1 MLLLRRLLH
10 IIGAVVVAVGVSML
24 AAAATSLIYQEWQDA
39 GLIALAAAITMGIG
53 WAVWNYFEQPQ
64 NLSMKEGFA
73 VVGLTWIAMA
83 LFGTLPF
90 LLTGSLDSFTNA
102 VFETSAGFS
111 TTGASIIADLDAMPR
126 GILMWR
132 SLMQWLGGMGVIVLS
147 IAVLP
152 LLGTGGVA
160 LAQAESPG
168 PTPDRLTPRFRETAK
183 RLWFVYVG
191 LTALQAVLLVLGE
204 MTLFE
209 AINHS
214 LTTLSTG
221 GFGTDGA
228 SLGGF
233 SSYSQWVV
241 ILFMVLAGTSFALH
255 YRALRAP
262 KEYLRNHEFKLY
274 LGIMAAAALI
284 FAIGERAGAAIADA
298 IRDAVFTAVSLVTT
312 SGFATADFGQWG
324 PALQVTIVGL
334 MFVGGMAGSTGGSV
348 TPYRLGVLSGAAR
361 SDLRRVIHP
370 RGVFVTRLGGET
382 IRPEV
387 VESVQSF
394 FLLYMFIFMT
404 GTALFAIIAQLD
416 GGGFDVLSSASAVAS
431 SLGNVGPAL
440 GELGPSNTYFEV
452 PAVNKLL
459 LSFLML
465 VGRIEIYP
473 ILLLFTRELWRR

>member
-1 MLLLRRLLH
+1 MTLRRLLH
-10 IIGAVVVAVGVSML
+10 IIGAVVVAVGAAML
-24 AAAATSLIYQEWQDA
+24 VAAATSLVYQEWRE
-39 GLIALAAAITMGIG
+39 GWLIALAAVITMAVG
-53 WAVWNYFEQPQ
+53 WATWSGFERPKD
-64 NLSMKEGFA
+64 LSMKEGFA

-90 LLTGSLDSFTNA
+90 LLTGAISNFIDA
-102 VFETSAGFS
+102 IFETSAGFS
-111 TTGASIIADLDAMPR
+111 TTGASVISDLDAMPR

-160 LAQAESPG
+160 LAQAEAPG

-183 RLWFVYVG
+183 RLWYLYLG
-191 LTALQAVLLVLGE
+191 LTVLEVVFLLFGD

-221 GFGTDGA
+221 GFGTDGG
-228 SLGGF
+228 SISGF
-233 SSYSQWVV
+233 STYTQWVV
-241 ILFMVLAGTSFALH
+241 IVFMVLAGTSFALH
-255 YRALRAP
+255 YRALRDP
-262 KEYLRNHEFKLY
+262 SEYLRSQEFKLY
-274 LGIMAAAALI
+274 MAIMAGAAVA
-284 FAIGERAGAAIADA
+284 FAIGTWGGKAALDV
-298 IRDAVFTAVSLVTT
+298 IRDAVFTSATIVTT
-312 SGFATADFGQWG
+312 TGYATADFGMWT
-324 PALQVTIVGL
+324 PALQVIVFGL

-348 TPYRLGVLSGAAR
+348 TPYRLGVLTGAAR
-361 SDLRRVIHP
+361 ADLRRVIHP
-370 RGVFVTRLGGET
+370 RGVFLTRLGGDT
-382 IRPEV
+382 IDDRV
-387 VESVQSF
+387 VETVQSF

-404 GTALFAIIAQLD
+404 GTLGFAVIAQID
-416 GGGFDVLSSASAVAS
+416 GGGFDMVSSASAVAS

-440 GELGPSNTYFEV
+440 AELGPSSTYAAV
-452 PAVNKLL
+452 PALNKIL

>member
-1 MLLLRRLLH
+1 MLLRRLLH
-10 IIGAVVVAVGVSML
+10 ILGAVVVAVGAAMIL
-24 AAAATSLIYQEWQDA
+24 AAVTSFVYQEWRD
-39 GLIALAAAITMGIG
+39 GLLILLAAVITMAVG
-53 WAVWNYFEQPQ
+53 WATWSAFERPVD
-64 NLSMKEGFA
+64 LSMKEGFA

-90 LLTGSLDSFTNA
+90 LFTGSIANFVDA
-102 VFETSAGFS
+102 IFETSAGFS
-111 TTGASIIADLDAMPR
+111 TTGASVVTDLDALPR

-183 RLWFVYVG
+183 RLWFVYLGITV
-191 LTALQAVLLVLGE
+191 LEIILLVLGE

-214 LTTLSTG
+214 LTTMSTG

-233 SSYSQWVV
+233 SVYSQWIV
-241 ILFMVLAGTSFALH
+241 IVFMILAGASFALH
-255 YRALRAP
+255 YRALRDP
-262 KEYLRNHEFKLY
+262 KEYLRSAELKLY
-274 LGIMAAAALI
+274 LGIMAAAAAV
-284 FAIGERAGAAIADA
+284 FAIGTRTGGAIVDV
-298 IRDAVFTAVSLVTT
+298 IRDAVFTSATIITT
-312 SGFATADFGQWG
+312 TGYATADFGLWA
-324 PALQVTIVGL
+324 PALQIVVFGL

-348 TPYRLGVLSGAAR
+348 KPYRLGVLVGAAR

-382 IRPEV
+382 VDDEV

-404 GTALFAIIAQLD
+404 GTVLFAVAVQLD
-416 GGGFDVLSSASAVAS
+416 GGAFDMVSSASAVAS

-440 GELGPSNTYFEV
+440 SQLGPSATYVDV
-452 PAVNKLL
+452 PSLGKIL